1 MSNLFLLIF
10 IEIYVLSKKY
20 ITFTVNFNETF
31 K

>member
-10 IEIYVLSKKY
+10 IEIYVLNKKY